1 MKEYRQKAT
10 HEFEH
15 PIALSLSNNDNLSF
29 VPMDNIQTSDLNYE
43 ILTQNISFKDQVL
56 EVQKFLGYAI
66 KEVIVIHQRQR
77 DKMEQPTSQIKH
89 QLQLLERMRISHA
102 DVMSVSYHDY
112 HDKYY
117 PPHLE
122 MMNNGKLSLV
132 APMFIDFGMKLLAKI
147 RELINESNVWKKGR
161 YALSEAYSLLVNDE
175 ILLASY
181 IHSYND
187 SQDNIEFYSMV
198 YKKYIVTKTLHS
210 QSSVVTK
217 HFKAFNTG
225 RYANKTS
232 NEALRTTFRVQDK
245 GKCERAHKRLRS
257 MIDNKLM

>member
-1 MKEYRQKAT
+1 M
-10 HEFEH
+10 
-15 PIALSLSNNDNLSF
+15 
-29 VPMDNIQTSDLNYE
+29 
-43 ILTQNISFKDQVL
+43 
-56 EVQKFLGYAI
+56 
-66 KEVIVIHQRQR
+66 
-77 DKMEQPTSQIKH
+77 
-89 QLQLLERMRISHA
+89 
-102 DVMSVSYHDY
+102 
-112 HDKYY
+112 
-117 PPHLE
+117 
-122 MMNNGKLSLV
+122 
-132 APMFIDFGMKLLAKI
+132 
-147 RELINESNVWKKGR
+147 WKKGR
-161 YALSEAYSLLVNDE
+161 YALSEAYSLLVNNE
-175 ILLASY
+175 ILLALY

-210 QSSVVTK
+210 RSSVVTK